1 MANDNAGVQIPVIID
16 IDKACKDAAARV
28 EQAMKPL
35 QRQIENNALNIK
47 VQFGRGDDSYTKSI
61 RQLQSDFKKGELSA
75 VELSSAVEQVNDRL
89 AKLAVSGST
98 DSTKFKNLLQAKFYL
113 EDMLAATES
122 VRTWIDGMANS
133 MNGLNARLQA
143 SRTALQSSAL
153 GSPEWQQAAKDI
165 RAITDEMAKWEQ
177 KMQTLGMKS
186 GSIEKMRAEITAIEQ
201 KWNALSR
208 TQRDGSAG
216 QKVLQQ
222 YRQITAE
229 IEKEGKSLSQIIA
242 EEQKRAQL
250 AQRGAQS
257 RKFEQWS
264 LQNLATTMAGL
275 QRQAQTLQR
284 IMDTT
289 VPHSDRWN
297 QAAAQ
302 LRVVNSEIDKL
313 SVGLKKGKSSID
325 ATNASMTKQS
335 ALWSQLRGLAGTY
348 LSVFGGLRLLKNIR
362 ETTAE
367 FELQRVA
374 LGAVIQDTQKA
385 TSLFKQLKAAALESP
400 FEIKDLVTYT
410 KQLAA
415 YQIETDKLFDTT
427 KRLADIS
434 AGLGVDMGRLILA
447 YGQVRAASVLRGQEL
462 RQFTEA
468 GVPLVDKLAEKFS
481 QLRGEMV
488 STGEVFELI
497 SQRAVPFSMISE
509 IFEDMTEQGGIFYDM
524 QKKQSETLYG
534 QWQKLKDAASIMYD
548 EIGNTSFV
556 RKGMEGVMSLTMNLL
571 RNWEGIATVLRSVAL
586 GYVGMK
592 VASAFLPTLTRN
604 TVLYQKAVTSAAR
617 AEIIRDRARQSG
629 SSILRIYANSLVAVT
644 KHLRAAATATT
655 IWGRSWHRIMASM
668 AGGGWTTLLI
678 TALTTVI
685 GLITT
690 IDSKTEKL
698 NKELAKI
705 GTDATAK
712 SEQSI
717 RNFTRLAD
725 AATDSSKG
733 LAAQQKAVEE
743 LRRTYGDIIPSQK
756 LQIDYLQN
764 MKGKYD
770 ELTQA
775 IRENIQMEA
784 KRQKL
789 DAITDAFGAQM
800 NRKERQIRSELMG
813 EYGFSEEEVEASLI
827 ALRNA
832 IDKGLFD
839 VNATVEE
846 RSEQFRTLMK
856 DTFGRTFG
864 ALYTRTGYGDV
875 VESRILDLF
884 TGYALRLANLKK
896 ETDKLDDSTAQ
907 LIATTGIYAKDIEEM
922 EKRVAA
928 IPDKLIDEGFK
939 KESFEFALQSQLR
952 SVEEWKNSLSKI
964 FGGADISD
972 AFNLEGRINFDVLY
986 KKLEDA
992 EPQAKAVVDR
1002 IRKTYEQMI
1011 PSDNFVAGIQEQ
1023 FIKIAESFGV
1033 SMDDLQTNLMQSG
1046 DSIDGYIKKLK
1057 ESSKGYEDSINKMNH
1072 ANAQFAAGITVFGFY
1087 SDEQVKNVQNLK
1099 AVIDEMLKA
1108 LEAFDTKTK
1117 TPGSS
1122 GSSYQKPKFITDME
1136 EAIKFMKDFKK
1147 GYDDLRKYMGSEGAL
1162 GKEAEIMLGRGLGL
1176 GLDAQQQKKAAE
1188 NLSEW
1193 YQEMIDKTMAEMKK
1207 RGARGTTVTD
1217 LLGFDAGKN
1226 KALRDFQKLLQ
1237 SLFDAKTDLD
1247 TTNWKN
1253 SLEKALNDLAEKVKH
1268 GEAAKKFYDSIFEM
1282 TGDKEMAMNMA
1293 ISVYGDA
1300 GQDVA
1305 KNIQEQMS
1313 KAFVLDPDLIEDA
1326 GEAYGDIALA
1336 VEKAISEG
1344 NYGELEKY
1352 LQFVAAQNRSAAT
1365 SVVKDW
1371 QKTNEDLLKDYAKTI
1386 EKFSSLERKR
1396 VLVAA
1401 KSQKEIDDIRK
1412 SADLM
1417 MSQQGLSQELIDQI
1431 NQQGLSQELLDKIA
1445 TIGVP
1450 VEAIEKIIKE
1460 RDDIIR
1466 ALKSQ
1471 AELDLKK
1478 LSDAYIA
1485 FFAELN
1491 VLTAEQAAAARVD
1504 LREAYL
1510 KAFADGAISADE
1522 LRRNLKAIDSQF
1534 KKLQRN
1540 STIFTEY
1547 LSSGMDGAIQKLQD
1561 YADTIQIIAKK
1572 IESGQSLSEEETSFA
1587 DRMIGTFGKKFGG
1600 QDMEGVSSLS
1610 DLFSKMGKN
1619 SDGMSKAGQAFGQM
1633 GKGMSQM
1640 AAKGGGALAAVDAI
1654 IQAVNQG
1661 IVAIQSVIDELNKM
1675 RSADNQIG
1683 ESFKY
1688 ISDFNKYAYGGW
1700 EKLKSGDIIGAAAD
1714 TVNSIVSV
1722 FNNIQGD
1729 KVKRL
1734 NKRIKEQEGLLH
1746 ELEYEYGRLDTAI
1759 DKAFGESYIYN
1770 YNKQLENLVAQ
1781 QEAYQKQ
1788 AELERRKGK
1797 SKDKDKIKEY
1807 EDAARTTADK
1817 IADMQSQLSEFFAGT
1832 DLTSA
1837 AEDFATAWIEAYQ
1850 EFANTTDAM
1859 RDKFE
1864 DMIKSMVTRSLAA
1877 KLMQSILQ
1885 PLFDQIDAMAKDGDL
1900 SAYEISEIARQAPE
1914 YVAKMNEAMTT
1925 MANDLS
1931 AAGYNLRG
1939 TATNLTGISRDIAGA
1954 SEESILGLSAA
1965 INTQNFYISRIPS
1978 IDEKM
1983 SQIITLMGGNVAQG
1997 GAPQAE
2003 TPETDLK
2010 LQYLSYLPTMA
2021 SDVNEILVNLKRVIS
2036 PKGASTAT
2044 HYIAMR

>member
-16 IDKACKDAAARV
+16 IDKACADAAAMV
-28 EQAMKPL
+28 GKAMAPL
-35 QRQIENNALNIK
+35 RKQIEANTLQLRLHIDTNKKMSLGRILDDATLSTKQLQNALNDVDAQI
-47 VQFGRGDDSYTKSI
+47 TKIAS
-61 RQLQSDFKKGELSA
+61 KKKSFDLIGGLTDKEKKLLEAYAILEKRITGIGGTSTVTSRIITLNIERLRTELS
-75 VELSSAVEQVNDRL
+75 
-89 AKLAVSGST
+89 KL
-98 DSTKFKNLLQAKFYL
+98 
-113 EDMLAATES
+113 E
-122 VRTWIDGMANS
+122 
-133 MNGLNARLQA
+133 A
-143 SRTALQSSAL
+143 SLKT
-153 GSPEWQQAAKDI
+153 AAKGSKRFQNLNNQI
-165 RAITDEMAKWEQ
+165 LQTKNNIANLRAELVRNNSEMA
-177 KMQTLGMKS
+177 
-186 GSIEKMRAEITAIEQ
+186 
-201 KWNALSR
+201 
-208 TQRDGSAG
+208 
-216 QKVLQQ
+216 
-222 YRQITAE
+222 
-229 IEKEGKSLSQIIA
+229 
-242 EEQKRAQL
+242 
-250 AQRGAQS
+250 
-257 RKFEQWS
+257 
-264 LQNLATTMAGL
+264 TT
-275 QRQAQTLQR
+275 
-284 IMDTT
+284 
-289 VPHSDRWN
+289 N
-297 QAAAQ
+297 
-302 LRVVNSEIDKL
+302 
-313 SVGLKKGKSSID
+313 
-325 ATNASMTKQS
+325 MTMEKQS
-335 ALWSQLRGLAGTY
+335 ALWSQLRSLAGMY

-374 LGAVIQDTQKA
+374 LGSILQDTQKA
-385 TSLFKQLKAAALESP
+385 TSLFKQLKQAALESP

-415 YQIETDKLFDTT
+415 YQIETDKLFETT
-427 KRLADIS
+427 KRLADVS

-497 SQRAVPFSMISE
+497 SKRAVPFSMISE
-509 IFEDMTEQGGIFYDM
+509 IFEDMTEKGGIFYDM

-548 EIGNTSFV
+548 EIGNTSTV
-556 RKGMEGVMSLTMNLL
+556 QWGMRSVMSLTMTLL
-571 RNWEGIATVLRSVAL
+571 RNWQDVASVLKIVGL
-586 GYVGMK
+586 GYLGLK
-592 VASAFLPTLTRN
+592 AYTSFLPILVRN
-604 TVLYQKAVTSAAR
+604 TTLAAKAQNLLSQSQTAATAGHLRLSQVLK
-617 AEIIRDRARQSG
+617 RQSE
-629 SSILRIYANSLVAVT
+629 LLME
-644 KHLRAAATATT
+644 AATATNRYARAWAKLKYT
-655 IWGRSWHRIMASM
+655 IASWGPA
-668 AGGGWTTLLI
+668 LI
-678 TALTTVI
+678 VTAVTALGAALYRAFTNA
-685 GLITT
+685 
-690 IDSKTEKL
+690 DKL
-698 NKELAKI
+698 NKELSKI
-705 GTDATAK
+705 GTDAALRVEQSVRSFERLAATATDTAK
-712 SEQSI
+712 SVDEQS
-717 RNFTRLAD
+717 LAI
-725 AATDSSKG
+725 
-733 LAAQQKAVEE
+733 EE
-743 LRRTYGDIIPSQK
+743 LQRTFGNIIPAQK
-756 LQIDYLQN
+756 LQISYLQSL
-764 MKGKYD
+764 KGNYE
-770 ELTQA
+770 ELTDA
-775 IRENIQMEA
+775 IKENIQMEA
-784 KRQKL
+784 QRQKIDTIKDTYSSQIDRKQRQIKNVLKSTYGFSDDEVEAAFKVLEKAVDDGTYDLSASIRDRGEQLRNILEQVFTDKKFPDLFKRVISDTEGWTEEAGPLLKLVQGLALRYNNL
-789 DAITDAFGAQM
+789 DKAMKSVTSTSADLIAQTGEYAKSIDDMRKEISNAEKAVMIRDPYAERAQKNLAQLKESYDYQQDVIQERLAVIKKTLKDFYEGINIDWDKVFVGDFIDFKELSKHISEIKPIVNNATKEVQKEYEKLMPTDAFTFGMREQF
-800 NRKERQIRSELMG
+800 KT
-813 EYGFSEEEVEASLI
+813 I
-827 ALRNA
+827 AES
-832 IDKGLFD
+832 
-839 VNATVEE
+839 VNAPLGKIGMYLKKSDENMETYVQ
-846 RSEQFRTLMK
+846 RLHDGVKTYQ
-856 DTFGRTFG
+856 
-864 ALYTRTGYGDV
+864 DV
-875 VESRILDLF
+875 VKQYNTASA
-884 TGYALRLANLKK
+884 GLA
-896 ETDKLDDSTAQ
+896 
-907 LIATTGIYAKDIEEM
+907 
-922 EKRVAA
+922 
-928 IPDKLIDEGFK
+928 
-939 KESFEFALQSQLR
+939 
-952 SVEEWKNSLSKI
+952 
-964 FGGADISD
+964 
-972 AFNLEGRINFDVLY
+972 
-986 KKLEDA
+986 
-992 EPQAKAVVDR
+992 
-1002 IRKTYEQMI
+1002 
-1011 PSDNFVAGIQEQ
+1011 AGIQV
-1023 FIKIAESFGV
+1023 FKFV
-1033 SMDDLQTNLMQSG
+1033 SKEDADEALLM
-1046 DSIDGYIKKLK
+1046 IEAL
-1057 ESSKGYEDSINKMNH
+1057 NKMLEGLTDWEKKSGG
-1072 ANAQFAAGITVFGFY
+1072 AG
-1087 SDEQVKNVQNLK
+1087 SK
-1099 AVIDEMLKA
+1099 
-1108 LEAFDTKTK
+1108 
-1117 TPGSS
+1117 
-1122 GSSYQKPKFITDME
+1122 SYQKPKFITDME
-1136 EAIKFMKDFKK
+1136 EAIKFMQDFKK

-1313 KAFVLDPDLIEDA
+1313 KAFVLDPKLIEDA
-1326 GEAYGDIALA
+1326 GESYGDIALA
-1336 VEKAISEG
+1336 VEKAISAG

-1352 LQFVAAQNRSAAT
+1352 LQFVTAQNRSTAT
-1365 SVVKDW
+1365 FIVKDW

-1396 VLVAA
+1396 ILVAA

-1450 VEAIEKIIKE
+1450 VEVIEKIIKE

-1491 VLTAEQAAAARVD
+1491 VLTAEQAATARVD

-1700 EKLKSGDIIGAAAD
+1700 EKLKSGDIMGAAAD

-1746 ELEYEYGRLDTAI
+1746 ELEYEYGRLDAAI
-1759 DKAFGESYIYN
+1759 DKAFGENYIYN
-1770 YNKQLENLVAQ
+1770 YNKQLENLQAQ
-1781 QEAYQKQ
+1781 QAAYLKQ
-1788 AELERRKGK
+1788 AELERKKGK
-1797 SKDKDKIKEY
+1797 SKDKDKIKDY
-1807 EDAARTTADK
+1807 EDAARETADK

-1939 TATNLTGISRDIAGA
+1939 TTTNLTGISRDIAGA

>member
-35 QRQIENNALNIK
+35 QRKLQDTPLNL
-47 VQFGRGDDSYTKSI
+47 SI
-61 RQLQSDFKKGELSA
+61 RESMKEGAMGAEDVDKMLQKVKKTLAEVAQAGGTNSALFKG
-75 VELSSAVEQVNDRL
+75 
-89 AKLAVSGST
+89 
-98 DSTKFKNLLQAKFYL
+98 LLESKHYL
-113 EDMLAATES
+113 EDMQRAAKLTEL
-122 VRTWIDGMANS
+122 TIDGMANS
-133 MNGLNARLQA
+133 LNGLNSRLAA
-143 SRTALQSSAL
+143 SRMALQSSAL
-153 GSPEWQQAAKDI
+153 GSPEWKQAAKDI

-250 AQRGAQS
+250 TQRG
-257 RKFEQWS
+257 
-264 LQNLATTMAGL
+264 LQNRRYEQFAMTNLAKTMAGL
-275 QRQAQTLQR
+275 RQQAQFLQAAMDRTVPNTAQWNAYKAQLEQVNQRIKELAGNTQRQNSAMQQT
-284 IMDTT
+284 
-289 VPHSDRWN
+289 N
-297 QAAAQ
+297 
-302 LRVVNSEIDKL
+302 VV
-313 SVGLKKGKSSID
+313 
-325 ATNASMTKQS
+325 MQKQS
-335 ALWSQLRGLAGTY
+335 MLWSQLTSMATMY
-348 LSVFGGLRLLKNIR
+348 VSVFGLIR
-362 ETTAE
+362 FVKQIKDVTAE
-367 FELQRVA
+367 LEFQRVA
-374 LGAVIQDTQKA
+374 LSHLIQDEEYGA
-385 TSLFKQLKAAALESP
+385 RLFEQIKGLAIESP
-400 FEIKDLVTYT
+400 FRIKDLVTYT

-415 YQIETDKLFDTT
+415 YRIETENLFDTT

-434 AGLGVDMGRLILA
+434 AGLGVDMNRLILA

-468 GVPLVDKLAEKFS
+468 GIPLVDLLAEKFS
-481 QLRGEMV
+481 ILRGEMV
-488 STGEVFELI
+488 STADVFKLI
-497 SQRAVPFSMISE
+497 SERAVPFSMISE
-509 IFEDMTEQGGIFYDM
+509 IFEDMTEKGGMFYEM
-524 QKKQSETLYG
+524 QKTQADTLKG
-534 QWQKLKDAASIMYD
+534 KWEKLKDAFDIGLQSIGETKTAQAEMDAILWILNRLAKNLQIIPKLLTSGITAWIAWKVAVLAAGNATRVMATAEQRQIIAQKLNNVELSKSTLVKLAGANASRALTRAVIQETLATNGATRAWARLKIAFLTNPWGVAIAGITALISALTFYRTKTD
-548 EIGNTSFV
+548 EIAEDTQRFQSVLDDTAKAMREFNMTGRLIDQYERLASKTERTASEN
-556 RKGMEGVMSLTMNLL
+556 NLL
-571 RNWEGIATVLRSVAL
+571 RNTME
-586 GYVGMK
+586 
-592 VASAFLPTLTRN
+592 
-604 TVLYQKAVTSAAR
+604 
-617 AEIIRDRARQSG
+617 
-629 SSILRIYANSLVAVT
+629 
-644 KHLRAAATATT
+644 
-655 IWGRSWHRIMASM
+655 
-668 AGGGWTTLLI
+668 
-678 TALTTVI
+678 
-685 GLITT
+685 
-690 IDSKTEKL
+690 
-698 NKELAKI
+698 
-705 GTDATAK
+705 
-712 SEQSI
+712 
-717 RNFTRLAD
+717 RLAD
-725 AATDSSKG
+725 AFPDVKLGIDSENDSLSEQVRLLKEARDIKNEEARRKAEDELNLQTVNLEKYQKDLDKLVKIRDEYNTELQRQQKL
-733 LAAQQKAVEE
+733 LADAQQKIDSGQLVGEDFAITKREISERTREIEYYRKKLNELGEEYDTASENVTKTTKKVESLNRLLNPEVATKGWDAWQKE
-743 LRRTYGDIIPSQK
+743 LQSMQKIVVNMQEYTLPSVTDDDIQGYESLHEALKKVEKAYKDSSSSAKEMSERLKDMSKSNGVYSKEYMENLQK
-756 LQIDYLQN
+756 E
-764 MKGKYD
+764 YD
-770 ELTQA
+770 LTQA
-775 IRENIQMEA
+775 QANGL
-784 KRQKL
+784 K
-789 DAITDAFGAQM
+789 AILDAFG
-800 NRKERQIRSELMG
+800 
-813 EYGFSEEEVEASLI
+813 Y
-827 ALRNA
+827 
-832 IDKGLFD
+832 
-839 VNATVEE
+839 
-846 RSEQFRTLMK
+846 
-856 DTFGRTFG
+856 
-864 ALYTRTGYGDV
+864 
-875 VESRILDLF
+875 IL
-884 TGYALRLANLKK
+884 
-896 ETDKLDDSTAQ
+896 S
-907 LIATTGIYAKDIEEM
+907 
-922 EKRVAA
+922 
-928 IPDKLIDEGFK
+928 
-939 KESFEFALQSQLR
+939 
-952 SVEEWKNSLSKI
+952 
-964 FGGADISD
+964 GG
-972 AFNLEGRINFDVLY
+972 N
-986 KKLEDA
+986 
-992 EPQAKAVVDR
+992 Q
-1002 IRKTYEQMI
+1002 
-1011 PSDNFVAGIQEQ
+1011 
-1023 FIKIAESFGV
+1023 
-1033 SMDDLQTNLMQSG
+1033 
-1046 DSIDGYIKKLK
+1046 
-1057 ESSKGYEDSINKMNH
+1057 
-1072 ANAQFAAGITVFGFY
+1072 
-1087 SDEQVKNVQNLK
+1087 
-1099 AVIDEMLKA
+1099 
-1108 LEAFDTKTK
+1108 
-1117 TPGSS
+1117 S

-1176 GLDAQQQKKAAE
+1176 GIDAQEQKKAAE

-1313 KAFVLDPDLIEDA
+1313 KAFVLDPKLIEDA
-1326 GEAYGDIALA
+1326 GESYGDIALA
-1336 VEKAISEG
+1336 VEKAISAG

-1352 LQFVAAQNRSAAT
+1352 LQFVTAQNRSAAAA
-1365 SVVKDW
+1365 VVKDW

-1700 EKLKSGDIIGAAAD
+1700 EKLKSGDVMGAAAD

-1746 ELEYEYGRLDTAI
+1746 ELEYEYGRLDAAI

-1788 AELERRKGK
+1788 AELERKKGK
-1797 SKDKDKIKEY
+1797 SKDKDKIKDY
-1807 EDAARTTADK
+1807 EDAARETADK

-1939 TATNLTGISRDIAGA
+1939 TTTNLTGISRDIAGA

>member
-35 QRQIENNALNIK
+35 QRKLQDTPLNL
-47 VQFGRGDDSYTKSI
+47 SI
-61 RQLQSDFKKGELSA
+61 RESMKEGAMGAEDVDKMLQKVKKTLAEVAQAGGTNSALFKG
-75 VELSSAVEQVNDRL
+75 
-89 AKLAVSGST
+89 
-98 DSTKFKNLLQAKFYL
+98 LLESKHYL
-113 EDMLAATES
+113 EDMQRAAKLTEL
-122 VRTWIDGMANS
+122 TIDGMANS
-133 MNGLNARLQA
+133 LNGLNSRLAA
-143 SRTALQSSAL
+143 SRMALHSSAL
-153 GSPEWQQAAKDI
+153 GSPEWKQAAKDI

-242 EEQKRAQL
+242 EEQKRSQL
-250 AQRGAQS
+250 VQKG
-257 RKFEQWS
+257 
-264 LQNLATTMAGL
+264 LQNRRYEQFAMNNLAKTMAGL
-275 QRQAQTLQR
+275 RQQAQFLQAAMDRTAPNTDQWNAYKAQLEQVNQRMSELTGKTQRQNSTMQQTNE
-284 IMDTT
+284 
-289 VPHSDRWN
+289 V
-297 QAAAQ
+297 
-302 LRVVNSEIDKL
+302 
-313 SVGLKKGKSSID
+313 
-325 ATNASMTKQS
+325 MTKQS
-335 ALWSQLRGLAGTY
+335 ALWSQLRGLAGMY

-427 KRLADIS
+427 KKLADVS

-447 YGQVRAASVLRGQEL
+447 YGQVRAAAVLRGQEL

-497 SQRAVPFSMISE
+497 SKRAVPFSMISE
-509 IFEDMTEQGGIFYDM
+509 IFDDMTEKGGIFYDM
-524 QKKQSETLYG
+524 QRKQSYTLYG

-548 EIGNTSFV
+548 EIGNTSSV
-556 RKGMEGVMSLTMNLL
+556 RKGIEGILSLTMTLL
-571 RNWEGIATVLRSVAL
+571 RNWDRIAVVLRSVTL

-592 VASAFLPTLTRN
+592 VASAFLPTLTRS
-604 TVLYQKAVTSAAR
+604 TVLHRQATVLLSQAQTAYNAGSTITSRNLIRQALLLRKASTAATGAAR
-617 AEIIRDRARQSG
+617 SWYKFQ
-629 SSILRIYANSLVAVT
+629 
-644 KHLRAAATATT
+644 AAMLS
-655 IWGRSWHRIMASM
+655 WGP
-668 AGGGWTTLLI
+668 GLI
-678 TALTTVI
+678 VTALTTIV
-685 GLITT
+685 GLLISTGSE
-690 IDSKTEKL
+690 IRKL
-698 NKELAKI
+698 NKELEKI
-705 GTDATAK
+705 STDAALK
-712 SEQSI
+712 ADQSV

-725 AATDSSKG
+725 AAIDSSKG
-733 LAAQQKAVEE
+733 LAAQQKAIDE
-743 LRRTYGDIIPSQK
+743 LRRTYGDIIPAQK

-764 MKGKYD
+764 LKGNYE

-775 IRENIQMEA
+775 IRENIGMEA
-784 KRQKL
+784 KRQKI
-789 DAITDAFGAQM
+789 DQITETYSTQI
-800 NRKERQIRSELMG
+800 NRKKGQLRDSMIDIL
-813 EYGFSEEEVEASLI
+813 GFSEDEVEATFIILD
-827 ALRNA
+827 NA
-832 IDKGLFD
+832 IKDGLYD
-839 VNATVEE
+839 VNASAKT
-846 RSEQFRTLMK
+846 RAEQFKNIMIEYFGEGAAQALSRYEA
-856 DTFGRTFG
+856 TFRQSL
-864 ALYTRTGYGDV
+864 A
-875 VESRILDLF
+875 SSDLLKLVQ
-884 TGYALRLANLKK
+884 GLAIRYKNWNDAMRS
-896 ETDKLDDSTAQ
+896 TDDSMAK
-907 LIATTGIYAKDIEEM
+907 LIGTTGQYAKQIEDM
-922 EKRVAA
+922 EKEIADVPKQLLEEGMN
-928 IPDKLIDEGFK
+928 PDD
-939 KESFEFALQSQLR
+939 FEFTLQSQLR
-952 SVEEWKNSLSKI
+952 SVNIWKENLEKLFKDI
-964 FGGADISD
+964 DISD
-972 AFNLEGRINFDVLY
+972 AFRLEGRIDFAAIY
-986 KKLEDA
+986 KAMESA
-992 EPQAKAVVDR
+992 EPQVKAAADR
-1002 IRKTYEQMI
+1002 IRKAYEKLL
-1011 PSDNFVAGIQEQ
+1011 PTDSFVDGIQQ
-1023 FIKIAESFGV
+1023 KFQKIAESQGA
-1033 SMDDLQTNLMQSG
+1033 SMNDLRNYLMSGEDD
-1046 DSIDGYIKKLK
+1046 IEGYVKKLK
-1057 ESSKGYEDSINKMNH
+1057 EGSEKYAESIKKMNM
-1072 ANAQFAAGITVFGFY
+1072 ANAQFAAGIMVLKTY
-1087 SDEQVKNVQNLK
+1087 TNEEVKAAQDAKAALDAMLEYLK
-1099 AVIDEMLKA
+1099 D
-1108 LEAFDTKTK
+1108 FDKKT
-1117 TPGSS
+1117 TPKSGGS
-1122 GSSYQKPKFITDME
+1122 YTKPKFITNME

-1193 YQEMIDKTMAEMKK
+1193 YQEMIDKTMAEMRK

-1313 KAFVLDPDLIEDA
+1313 KAFVLDPKLIEDA
-1326 GEAYGDIALA
+1326 GESYGDIALA
-1336 VEKAISEG
+1336 VEKAISAG

-1352 LQFVAAQNRSAAT
+1352 LQFVTAQNRSAAAA
-1365 SVVKDW
+1365 VVKDW
-1371 QKTNEDLLKDYAKTI
+1371 QKTGEETAKNFAKLALKFD
-1386 EKFSSLERKR
+1386 ELEQQR
-1396 VLVAA
+1396 VNITNKAA
-1401 KSQKEIDDIRK
+1401 KERESVDK
-1412 SADLM
+1412 
-1417 MSQQGLSQELIDQI
+1417 GLAQELIGINAYYNKKIDEAEDAAEIERLAKAKDAAIAEAKARADALKQGITNEEQYELSKLTREYRLFFSTVGVLSKESARRVYNETRKMLTDQFVHGQKTLAQYKRDLKELDEQMKKN
-1431 NQQGLSQELLDKIA
+1431 NQSQNLFVSYLTGGVDGLVSKIKDYSEGLSGLVNTIGKNKEDGTAIFGEGDKDYIDKMGKIFGGKVFGVSGRKNVFDKLIAQTGGDAEKMKAALEGASQAIAAMGEGFAQGVAIADLWVQNIGNAVIELDKLA
-1445 TIGVP
+1445 NTGE
-1450 VEAIEKIIKE
+1450 EAAGWWNDFANVLMKIPT
-1460 RDDIIR
+1460 
-1466 ALKSQ
+1466 LGFSKS
-1471 AELDLKK
+1471 
-1478 LSDAYIA
+1478 SDAGDRL
-1485 FFAELN
+1485 AEMN
-1491 VLTAEQAAAARVD
+1491 EYAMQGFEKFKSGNFVG
-1504 LREAYL
+1504 
-1510 KAFADGAISADE
+1510 AFADTIRSWSVMFGPSVKAINREIKKQQNLLDE
-1522 LRRNLKAIDSQF
+1522 LTYQ
-1534 KKLQRN
+1534 
-1540 STIFTEY
+1540 
-1547 LSSGMDGAIQKLQD
+1547 
-1561 YADTIQIIAKK
+1561 
-1572 IESGQSLSEEETSFA
+1572 
-1587 DRMIGTFGKKFGG
+1587 
-1600 QDMEGVSSLS
+1600 
-1610 DLFSKMGKN
+1610 
-1619 SDGMSKAGQAFGQM
+1619 
-1633 GKGMSQM
+1633 
-1640 AAKGGGALAAVDAI
+1640 
-1654 IQAVNQG
+1654 
-1661 IVAIQSVIDELNKM
+1661 
-1675 RSADNQIG
+1675 
-1683 ESFKY
+1683 
-1688 ISDFNKYAYGGW
+1688 
-1700 EKLKSGDIIGAAAD
+1700 
-1714 TVNSIVSV
+1714 
-1722 FNNIQGD
+1722 
-1729 KVKRL
+1729 
-1734 NKRIKEQEGLLH
+1734 
-1746 ELEYEYGRLDTAI
+1746 YGRLDVAI

-1770 YNKQLENLVAQ
+1770 YNKQLENLAAQ
-1781 QEAYQKQ
+1781 QQAYLRQ
-1788 AELERRKGK
+1788 AELERSKGK
-1797 SKDKDKIKEY
+1797 KKDKDKIKEY
-1807 EDAARTTADK
+1807 EDAARSTADK

-1939 TATNLTGISRDIAGA
+1939 TTTNLTGISRDIAGA

-2036 PKGASTAT
+2036 PKGSSTAT